1 MAAAQTYEPL
11 ATTTL
16 SSSASTIDFTSISGS
31 YTDLLLVISGVSS
44 SGNNIFTRFNS
55 NTGANYSVTRLS
67 GSGSVV
73 LSDRETNSTYMVNSN
88 YGWPTT
94 TVGQQNTILQI
105 MNYSNSTTFKT
116 VLMRSNR
123 GNAGV
128 DAIVG
133 LWQQTSAI
141 TSISLSTNGF
151 SGASGWSSGTTATL
165 YGIKAA

>member
-1 MAAAQTYEPL
+1 MPAARTYEPL

-16 SSSASTIDFTSISGS
+16 GSSAATIDFTSINGS
-31 YTDLLLVISGVSS
+31 YTDLVLVISGVSS

-55 NTGANYSVTRLS
+55 DTASNYSVTRLS
-67 GSGSVV
+67 GSGSSA
-73 LSDRETNSTYMVNSN
+73 LSDRETSQTYMVNTN

-94 TVGQQNTILQI
+94 TAGDQNSIIQI
-105 MNYSNSTTFKT
+105 MNYSNTTTFKT
-116 VLMRSNR
+116 VLNRSNR
-123 GNAGV
+123 ASNGV

-133 LWQQTSAI
+133 LWRSTSAI

-151 SGASGWSSGTTATL
+151 SGAAGWSSGTTATL

>member
-1 MAAAQTYEPL
+1 MPELRTYEPL

-16 SSSASTIDFTSISGS
+16 GSSAATIDFNSISGS
-31 YTDLLLVISGVSS
+31 YTDLVLVISGVSS
-44 SGNNIFTRFNS
+44 TTNNIFTRFNS
-55 NTGANYSVTRLS
+55 NTATNYSATRLS
-67 GSGSVV
+67 GSGSALVK
-73 LSDRETNSTYMVNSN
+73 DRTTNETYMVNTT

-94 TVGQQNTILQI
+94 TVGEQNTILHI

-123 GNAGV
+123 ASAGV
-128 DAIVG
+128 DALVG
-133 LWQQTSAI
+133 LWRSTAAI

-165 YGIKAA
+165 YGILAS